1 MLLLD
6 PRRCS
11 WVGLLALTRE
21 DTATMLLELLLPFFH
36 LYVQGHRAK
45 PLTGLTGVRVP
56 GSTLERKHVGYG
68 VKWVLRLPGPSF

>member
-21 DTATMLLELLLPFFH
+21 DTATLLLELLLPFFH
-36 LYVQGHRAK
+36 LTREVNIFGLVYDMDVPLAK
-45 PLTGLTGVRVP
+45 P
-56 GSTLERKHVGYG
+56 SM
-68 VKWVLRLPGPSF
+68 S